1 MSITLILVGII
12 LMLGILIRVAFFT
25 LFERK
30 ILGYIQ
36 FRKGPNKLTL
46 LGLTQPFSDAIKLIS
61 KEILWPY
68 FSNFNIY
75 LIIPFISLLISLV
88 RWFIIP
94 YISNFID
101 FKLSGLFFI
110 ACLGAR
116 VFPIIIA
123 GWASTSGYAYIG
135 AIRAIAQ
142 SISYEVRL
150 ALIILSY
157 FGLCF
162 SLEFLHLSTIQIK
175 T

>member
-101 FKLSGLFFI
+101 FKLSGLFFY
-110 ACLGAR
+110 
-116 VFPIIIA
+116 
-123 GWASTSGYAYIG
+123 S
-135 AIRAIAQ
+135 
-142 SISYEVRL
+142 
-150 ALIILSY
+150 LSR
-157 FGLCF
+157 G
-162 SLEFLHLSTIQIK
+162 
-175 T
+175 